1 MTTSLGLCW
10 TGGVWSTYPTKVPLE
25 ARETPTASFVSL
37 SMLIMSENGP
47 AHETDYRPMGELGGV
62 VTGAAQLSDTKNIQI
77 GRGSRCETKKGKKS
91 ETPRM
96 DDLASALE
104 GVQFDPVPADPVP
117 ADPVPADPVPAEPN
131 QAEPAPA
138 EPVPAEP
145 VPAQA
150 ELEDDIPNG
159 WRKFGDVGELFDQ
172 TDNSRFVGLPREF
185 LRADKK
191 VKFWGRKPAV
201 FADEKDYFFAHIE
214 RNRLIEKPKH
224 EFHFLV
230 SVRDP
235 DELII
240 FNSITAINRVL
251 KARAYQINW
260 IIPIG
265 RYI

>member
-1 MTTSLGLCW
+1 MEGLCAC
-10 TGGVWSTYPTKVPLE
+10 L
-25 ARETPTASFVSL
+25 
-37 SMLIMSENGP
+37 
-47 AHETDYRPMGELGGV
+47 GELTKDKAGVILPLLRLSSSERGGGV
-62 VTGAAQLSDTKNIQI
+62 VEDEVLGMSSLPEMFEAIPSI
-77 GRGSRCETKKGKKS
+77 GTQDWGKSISSCSTREKTCQTKKGKKS

-104 GVQFDPVPADPVP
+104 GVQLVPDPAPGQPVPAEPNQAEPNPADPVP
-117 ADPVPADPVPAEPN
+117 ADPVPADPVPD
-131 QAEPAPA
+131 
-138 EPVPAEP
+138 
-145 VPAQA
+145 QA

>member
-1 MTTSLGLCW
+1 MYNLPYSSPSNIPQDPASHSSLRSFKTKLSRYTVTIILRLSCSTHVHLHVYLPFISTSG
-10 TGGVWSTYPTKVPLE
+10 KD
-25 ARETPTASFVSL
+25 L
-37 SMLIMSENGP
+37 SS
-47 AHETDYRPMGELGGV
+47 
-62 VTGAAQLSDTKNIQI
+62 
-77 GRGSRCETKKGKKS
+77 ETKKGKKS

-104 GVQFDPVPADPVP
+104 GVQFDPA
-117 ADPVPADPVPAEPN
+117 PVPADPVPAEPN
-131 QAEPAPA
+131 PA
-138 EPVPAEP
+138 EPVPAEPVPADP